1 MEEQM
6 TSKSKWTIV
15 GAAVM
20 VAVVT
25 SGCGSAVPGAAAVV
39 GDERISE
46 RELGERVEQV
56 LRAQGRPVDSASEAL
71 VVTTLDRMITTSLV
85 EQFASREGV
94 EVTQGEL
101 DAVVAN
107 YAEGSGGREAFEE
120 LLLQE
125 DLAAEGIDDLFRV
138 NILAQKL
145 GMELDPAGSP
155 EAQTLAVLN
164 AVSAFSADIGTRVS
178 PRYGTW
184 DPSELTIGAVPDDLS
199 IPGTS
204 S

>member
-1 MEEQM
+1 M
-6 TSKSKWTIV
+6 KSKRKWAIV
-15 GAAVM
+15 GAAAL

-25 SGCGSAVPGAAAVV
+25 SGCGSAAPGAAAVV

-46 RELGERVEQV
+46 RELDERVEQV
-56 LRAQGRPVDSASEAL
+56 LLAQGRPVDSASEAL

-101 DAVVAN
+101 DAVVAS
-107 YAEGSGGREAFEE
+107 YVEGSGGREAFEE
-120 LLLQE
+120 LLLQQ
-125 DLAAEGIDDLFRV
+125 DLAPEGIEDLFRV

-145 GMELDPAGSP
+145 GVELDPAGSP
-155 EAQTLAVLN
+155 ESQTLAVLN

-184 DPSELTIGAVPDDLS
+184 DPSELTIGAVADDLS

>member
-1 MEEQM
+1 M
-6 TSKSKWTIV
+6 KSKRKWAIA

-20 VAVVT
+20 VAVVAT
-25 SGCGSAVPGAAAVV
+25 GCGSAVPGAAAVV

-85 EQFASREGV
+85 EQLADREGV

-101 DAVVAN
+101 DATVAS
-107 YAEGSGGREAFEE
+107 YVEASGGREAFEE
-120 LLLQE
+120 LLLQQDLAPEGIE
-125 DLAAEGIDDLFRV
+125 DLFMV
-138 NILAQKL
+138 NILAQKI
-145 GMELDPAGSP
+145 GVVLDPAGSQ
-155 EAQTLAVLN
+155 ESQTLAVLN

-184 DPSELTIGAVPDDLS
+184 DPSELTIGAVANDLS

>member
-1 MEEQM
+1 M
-6 TSKSKWTIV
+6 TSKRKWTIV

-20 VAVVT
+20 VAVAT
-25 SGCGSAVPGAAAVV
+25 SACGSAVPGAAAVV

-56 LRAQGRPVDSASEAL
+56 LQAQGRPVDSASEAL

>member
-1 MEEQM
+1 M

>member
-1 MEEQM
+1 M
-6 TSKSKWTIV
+6 KSKRKWAIV
-15 GAAVM
+15 GAAAL

-25 SGCGSAVPGAAAVV
+25 SGCGSAAPGAAAVV
-39 GDERISE
+39 GDQRISE
-46 RELGERVEQV
+46 RELDERVEQV
-56 LRAQGRPVDSASEAL
+56 LLAQGRPVDSASEAL

-101 DAVVAN
+101 DAVVAS
-107 YAEGSGGREAFEE
+107 YVEGSGGREAFEE
-120 LLLQE
+120 LLLQQ
-125 DLAAEGIDDLFRV
+125 DLAPEGIEDLFRV

-145 GMELDPAGSP
+145 GVELDPAGSP
-155 EAQTLAVLN
+155 ESQTLAVLN

-184 DPSELTIGAVPDDLS
+184 DPSELTIGAVADDLS